1 MERILYGVIAAFL
14 WCLFGAY
21 LIGKGTVISNNL
33 LLLTTAIVFAGAMA
47 GGD

>member
-1 MERILYGVIAAFL
+1 MKRILYGVIAAFL

-21 LIGKGTVISNNL
+21 LISMGSNISNNL
-33 LLLTTAIVFAGAMA
+33 QLLTTAIVFAGAMA